1 MKLRAALPWVAALAL
16 CACLP
21 AFGAGKPAEGKEI
34 ERVGNKAF
42 AFGSMAIGQAKDLDY
57 ARAEGLGLVPATP
70 FDAYLNG
77 ILARLLEQSPVS
89 GVPARVYVR
98 ASNEWSAKSTAD
110 ANIYVSLGILL
121 RLDSEDEV
129 AALLAHEASHVI
141 LGHANSDVVQ
151 NAQRRAVQLSAL
163 AVDAQRVVAEARGK
177 GSTADAERVRSDEQ
191 TRALVLNAALLSPAW
206 TRGQERNAD
215 RLGTDLLV
223 RAGYSPEGMASLLE
237 KQKKFEAERAAD
249 PQAVSLDQQLL
260 GFDAVDKG
268 NKQVAKATAQ
278 QGATGELIGA
288 LAGAVL
294 SRSRDAVAKQ
304 LDEGSRSHPRTGE
317 RIGDIRAYVAQEYAA
332 VERPPPRIEPW
343 EAAKEA
349 DGTVDLL
356 ENYIAAIEARSALS
370 SGNVASA
377 RTLAK
382 AGLSGPTSAHAY
394 PRYVNAAVQTAA
406 GEPAQALA
414 DYEAALAGPEP
425 AGAIYAA
432 ASALL
437 LATGQRA
444 RAVDVM
450 ESGYRRLQ
458 EAPSLTVP
466 MINAYRVAGRQG
478 DADRLAAQCSLRWP
492 DLKQVCADEA
502 AGRAT
507 VKQ

>member
-1 MKLRAALPWVAALAL
+1 MKLGPALHCVAALAM
-16 CACLP
+16 CACPP
-21 AFGAGKPAEGKEI
+21 AFGASKPAEGKEI
-34 ERVGNKAF
+34 ERVGQKAF
-42 AFGSMAIGQAKDLDY
+42 AFGSMAIGQARDLDH

-70 FDAYLNG
+70 LDAYLNG
-77 ILARLLEQSPVS
+77 ILGRLLEQSPVS

-129 AALLAHEASHVI
+129 AALLAHEAAHVI

-151 NAQRRAVQLSAL
+151 KLQQRAIQLSAL
-163 AVDAQRVVAEARGK
+163 AVDAQRVVAEAKGK

-191 TRALVLNAALLSPAW
+191 SRALLLNAALLSPSW

-237 KQKKFEAERAAD
+237 KQQKFESERAAD

-260 GFDAVDKG
+260 GYDAVDKG
-268 NKQVAKATAQ
+268 KKQVAKATAQ
-278 QGATGELIGA
+278 QGAAGELIGA
-288 LAGAVL
+288 LANAAL
-294 SRSRDAVAKQ
+294 ARSRDALAKQ

-317 RIGDIRAYVAQEYAA
+317 RIGDIRAYTAQEYGAA
-332 VERPPPRIEPW
+332 ERPSPRIEPW

-349 DGTVDLL
+349 DGTVDML
-356 ENYIAAIEARSALS
+356 ENYIASIEASSALS
-370 SGNVASA
+370 SGNVMSA
-377 RTLAK
+377 RSLAK

-425 AGAIYAA
+425 AGAIYSA

-437 LATGQRA
+437 LAAGQRE

-450 ESGYRRLQ
+450 EGGYRRLQ

-466 MINAYRVAGRQG
+466 MIHAYRVAGRQG

-492 DLKQVCADEA
+492 TLKQVCADEA
-502 AGRAT
+502 AGRTA
-507 VKQ
+507 VQQ

>member
-1 MKLRAALPWVAALAL
+1 MKPGLALQCVAALAV

-21 AFGAGKPAEGKEI
+21 AFGASKPAEGKEI
-34 ERVGNKAF
+34 ERVGQKTF
-42 AFGSMAIGQAKDLDY
+42 AFGSMAIGQAKDLDH

-70 FDAYLNG
+70 LDAYLNG
-77 ILARLLEQSPVS
+77 ILARLLEHSPVS

-98 ASNEWSAKSTAD
+98 ASNEWAAKSTAD
-110 ANIYVSLGILL
+110 ANVYVSLGILL

-151 NAQRRAVQLSAL
+151 NIQQRAIQLSSL
-163 AVDAQRVVAEARGK
+163 AIDAQRAVAEARGK
-177 GSTADAERVRSDEQ
+177 SPGADAASVRTDEQ
-191 TRALVLNAALLSPAW
+191 SRALLLNATLLSPSW

-223 RAGYSPEGMASLLE
+223 LAGYSPGGMASLLE
-237 KQKKFEAERAAD
+237 KQQAFEAERAAD
-249 PQAVSLDQQLL
+249 PRAVSLDQQLL
-260 GFDAVDKG
+260 GYDAVEKG

-294 SRSRDAVAKQ
+294 ARSRDAVAKQ

-317 RIGDIRAYVAQEYAA
+317 RIGDIRAYTAQEYGGA
-332 VERPPPRIEPW
+332 ERPSPRIEPW

-349 DGTVDLL
+349 DGTVDML
-356 ENYIAAIEARSALS
+356 ENYIASIEARSALS

-382 AGLSGPTSAHAY
+382 AGLSGPTGAHAY
-394 PRYVNAAVQTAA
+394 PRYVDAAVQIAV
-406 GEPAQALA
+406 GESAQALA

-425 AGAIYAA
+425 AGAIYTA

-437 LATGQRA
+437 LSADQRE

-458 EAPSLTVP
+458 QAPSLTVP
-466 MINAYRVAGRQG
+466 MIRVYRATGRQDEA
-478 DADRLAAQCSLRWP
+478 DALAGECALRWP
-492 DLKQVCADEA
+492 TMQQVCKDEA
-502 AGRAT
+502 AGRAEA
-507 VKQ
+507 KQ